1 MPINAPHLD
10 PTHHWEVGGRDD
22 QLKVVSDRRNV
33 FARIGSW
40 ITGSSSPQKVF
51 TVFTRAMDA
60 APPQLDQIKELY
72 KFKEDI
78 QIEYPR
84 SYSSTFFGRIA
95 DSIWRG
101 GNLQA
106 KEAAINATYSRL
118 DKLFFAI
125 SGTYDELG
133 VGSSDQYAYR
143 AQLDSVY
150 GELTSITPDLIK
162 LEEVLRSKNLPVN
175 EIGAWMKQF
184 ADLDYPG
191 AQFFLAHVLNNEET
205 SKGYGLGTDPRQ
217 AMEYGKKWLEYQG
230 NDPSIL
236 LNRALLSQQMGEER
250 SVIQRLL
257 TGVITQSDANDTLK
271 AEAFL
276 LRGLLKLNHPDPDSP
291 STDLL
296 SGWQDLIQAADKG
309 NEKAIQEIR
318 DREIGAL
325 KERHLF
331 PTHAWGYP
339 FTELNKLEV
348 EQLHARIW
356 TYTVE
361 KEQDYALALGL
372 RAEIYLEKPLD
383 PEKMRGWQ
391 DLAEA
396 AELGSKEAM
405 DSILR
410 RSVEAVMQKES
421 SPIPETGNKAFT
433 EAYSFKQKTEIDRL
447 SMQLWLIAS
456 THTKKSSDKVSFLEK
471 AAEFGSLE
479 ACRQIRALH
488 EEKKYQHLT
497 IDYVAA
503 SLKKVV
509 NKQPMDSS
517 DYKNALNDLYQ
528 IALGWEQSQPKKAA
542 ALLLDLVE
550 HNHEPS
556 RLRLAEM
563 GLSNRP
569 NLTVRVPL
577 GHTPQ
582 AVHNYLIGKMLD
594 EGILLER
601 NEEKA
606 DLFFEKAAEIPV
618 AAFLTA
624 SLYNR
629 DAHKEKA
636 VELLLP
642 IVDDPL
648 VGQDATQLL
657 KALFP
662 LTEPPAEEYSIFSN
676 ARTALYH
683 GGLKIWTTRSRD
695 VFQETLDPIPIIT
708 SPNWL
713 KTKIQDPDTDV
724 AVVAY
729 IMKRL
734 MDVINPKLLSEGRET
749 LDGERKQLLDDL
761 LNYLHY
767 YSKMS
772 SVTGMDAQ
780 KLAVA
785 WAGPLFSEPPTEEQ
799 IEQLKDWILNPAI

>member
-22 QLKVVSDRRNV
+22 QLKVVSDRRNI
-33 FARIGSW
+33 FSRIGSW

-51 TVFTRAMDA
+51 TVFTRTMDA

-125 SGTYDELG
+125 SGTYDELS
-133 VGSSDQYAYR
+133 VGSSDQHAYR
-143 AQLDSVY
+143 AKLDGVY
-150 GELTSITPDLIK
+150 EALTSITPDLIK

-191 AQFFLAHVLNNEET
+191 AQFFLANVLNNEET
-205 SKGYGLGTDPRQ
+205 SKGYGLRTDPRQ

-236 LNRALLSQQMGEER
+236 LNRAVLSQQMGDER
-250 SVIQRLL
+250 SVIQMLL
-257 TGVITQSDANDTLK
+257 TGVTQSDGNDTLK

-276 LRGLLKLNHPDPDSP
+276 LRGLLNLNHPDPDRTNS
-291 STDLL
+291 L

-318 DREIGAL
+318 DREISAL

-331 PTHAWGYP
+331 PTHAWGDP
-339 FTELNKLEV
+339 FTQLNKAEI
-348 EQLHARIW
+348 EQLHAQIW
-356 TYTVE
+356 NYTVE
-361 KEQDYALALGL
+361 KKEDYALALGL
-372 RAEIYLEKPLD
+372 KAEIYLEKRLD
-383 PEKMRGWQ
+383 QEKMLGWQ
-391 DLAEA
+391 DLVEA
-396 AELGSKEAM
+396 AELGSKEAK
-405 DSILR
+405 DSILK
-410 RSVEAVMQKES
+410 RSVEAVMGKKS
-421 SPIPETGNKAFT
+421 SPIPITGNKAFN
-433 EAYSFKQKTEIDRL
+433 EGYSLEHKTEIDRL
-447 SMQLWLIAS
+447 SMKLWLIAS
-456 THTKKSSDKVSFLEK
+456 THTKKSSERESFLQK

-503 SLKKVV
+503 SLKKVIE
-509 NKQPMDSS
+509 KQPLGSS
-517 DYKNALNDLYQ
+517 DYNNALNDLHQ

-550 HNHEPS
+550 HNHELS
-556 RLRLAEM
+556 RGDLAALGM
-563 GLSNRP
+563 QQAP
-569 NLTVRVPL
+569 NLLNFDPMEYPPETI
-577 GHTPQ
+577 Q
-582 AVHNYLIGKMLD
+582 NYVIGNMLF
-594 EGILLER
+594 EGVMFNR
-601 NEEKA
+601 NEVKA
-606 DLFFEKAAEIPV
+606 NVFFEKASEIPV
-618 AAFLTA
+618 ATYLTA
-624 SLYNR
+624 SFYHQEGI
-629 DAHKEKA
+629 HKEKTI
-636 VELLLP
+636 ELLTSL
-642 IVDDPL
+642 VADPVIGEL
-648 VGQDATQLL
+648 AKQFLEQ
-657 KALFP
+657 LFP
-662 LTEPPAEEYSIFSN
+662 LTEPLAEEYSIFSS

-695 VFQETLDPIPIIT
+695 VFQEPPDQVPIDI
-708 SPNWL
+708 SHDWL
-713 KTKIQDPDTDV
+713 KRKIQHPDTDV
-724 AVVAY
+724 AVVSY

-734 MDVINPKLLSEGRET
+734 IDVIDPKLLSEGREA

-767 YSKMS
+767 FSKMS

-780 KLAVA
+780 KLAAA
-785 WAGPLFSEPPTEEQ
+785 WAGPLFSEPPTEAQ